1 MTITYHIANICV
13 THSQSDAQAS
23 ENPKA
28 DVIVFSDIVVSCGQN
43 SLAQPFRLGPMTNNL
58 ASFIT
63 GSQLID
69 VFERPD
75 WVIERARTRT
85 ICRKMLYNRIINTY
99 RDLPPDVLSH
109 RLYAISGKIVTRT
122 FVTGEEMIKACITY
136 NLALEASVVSV
147 KVKVHNLIAVI

>member
-1 MTITYHIANICV
+1 
-13 THSQSDAQAS
+13 
-23 ENPKA
+23 
-28 DVIVFSDIVVSCGQN
+28 
-43 SLAQPFRLGPMTNNL
+43 MTNNL

-69 VFERPD
+69 VFERSD

-99 RDLPPDVLSH
+99 RDLPPDMLSH